1 MGLPRLFDAG
11 HTRHLTVPGYFSS
24 LGELFSLGGLAMP
37 DKPEKEPQVERRKQI
52 DRRKSNDRR
61 DGDRVVPEGKPRRQK
76 PDRRKN

>member
-1 MGLPRLFDAG
+1 
-11 HTRHLTVPGYFSS
+11 
-24 LGELFSLGGLAMP
+24 MP